1 MTQRQKGA
9 LYMILSALCFASMQ
23 VVVRLSR
30 EIPTMEQIFMRNSFV
45 LIVSAIIILRKKG
58 SLFGPAKY
66 QPYLFGRSFFGF
78 LGLITLFYA
87 SSHAAQGDVTIL
99 NKTSPI
105 WVTIL
110 AVIFMKEKLPKIQIP
125 ALALS
130 MVGAFIVFRPS
141 FESNPFPLVV
151 AFLSAVTSGVAYTFL
166 SFFKGKVDGLTVM
179 MHFSTFSAIASIPFM
194 LKDFVV
200 PSFKQ
205 AVLLLLIGV
214 FGSLGQAFITY
225 AYRFAPASEISIYNY
240 SGIIFSMILGFF
252 ILGEPVKFTSVIGGA
267 LVAAASVMVYVYNNR
282 SNKKAGDET
291 TKYSLP
297 PKQKY
302 AMIQMNSIQNSF
314 SLFGNLST

>member
-151 AFLSAVTSGVAYTFL
+151 AFF

-179 MHFSTFSAIASIPFM
+179 MHFSTFSAVASFPFM

-291 TKYSLP
+291 TK
-297 PKQKY
+297 
-302 AMIQMNSIQNSF
+302 
-314 SLFGNLST
+314 

>member
-87 SSHAAQGDVTIL
+87 SSHAAQGDGDWLHSGTIL

-130 MVGAFIVFRPS
+130 MAGAFIVFRPS

-282 SNKKAGDET
+282 SNKRAGGET
-291 TKYSLP
+291 TK
-297 PKQKY
+297 
-302 AMIQMNSIQNSF
+302 
-314 SLFGNLST
+314 

>member
-45 LIVSAIIILRKKG
+45 LIVSAIIILRKNG
-58 SLFGPAKY
+58 SLFVPAKY

-130 MVGAFIVFRPS
+130 MAGAFIVFRPS

-291 TKYSLP
+291 TK
-297 PKQKY
+297 
-302 AMIQMNSIQNSF
+302 
-314 SLFGNLST
+314 

>member
-1 MTQRQKGA
+1 MNITQKQKGI
-9 LYMILSALCFASMQ
+9 LFMILSALSFASMQ
-23 VVVRLSR
+23 VVVRMSR
-30 EIPTMEQIFMRNSFV
+30 EIPTMEQICVRNLFI
-45 LIVSAIIILRKKG
+45 LIVSFFIIRKKRG
-58 SLFGPAKY
+58 SYYGPKKY

-87 SSHAAQGDVTIL
+87 SSHAAQGDVTVL
-99 NKTSPI
+99 NKLSPI
-105 WVTIL
+105 FVTLL
-110 AVIFMKEKLPKIQIP
+110 ALCYEEKLSPIQIP

-291 TKYSLP
+291 TK
-297 PKQKY
+297 
-302 AMIQMNSIQNSF
+302 
-314 SLFGNLST
+314 

>member
-214 FGSLGQAFITY
+214 FGSLGRAFITY

-282 SNKKAGDET
+282 SNKKAGGET
-291 TKYSLP
+291 TK
-297 PKQKY
+297 
-302 AMIQMNSIQNSF
+302 
-314 SLFGNLST
+314 